1 MSRQQGM
8 SSLALVLLLLM
19 LGSLMLTGLNQQLD
33 ALMRIVRA
41 DSQAIYH
48 QAAAQSALE
57 WGRTLPW
64 PTDSDAGC
72 QQHPQQPWRACL
84 RILAQRAV
92 LIASSGGITQWR
104 QGEVTAEGVIFWPHG
119 WSDFCPLKES
129 ALCQQP

>member
-41 DSQAIYH
+41 DSEALYH
-48 QAAAQSALE
+48 QATAQSALE

-64 PTDSDAGC
+64 PTDADAAC

-92 LIASSGGITQWR
+92 LITSSGGITLWR
-104 QGEVTAEGVIFWPHG
+104 LGEMSAEGVVFLPHG

>member
-1 MSRQQGM
+1 MNRQQGM

-33 ALMRIVRA
+33 TLMRIVRA

-48 QAAAQSALE
+48 QATAQSALE

-64 PTDSDAGC
+64 PMGADAAC
-72 QQHPQQPWRACL
+72 QQHHQQPWRACL
-84 RILAQRAV
+84 RILDERAV
-92 LIASSGGITQWR
+92 LIASSGSITLWR
-104 QGEVTAEGVIFWPHG
+104 EGKVTAEGIVFLPHG
-119 WSDFCPLKES
+119 WRDFCPLKER